1 MPPPSFP
8 HIFVSPLNKI
18 GLPYVITGAVAS
30 IVYGEPRL
38 TNDLDLVVMMRNED
52 VKKFVEAFPA
62 AEFYCPPVE
71 VLTIEIR
78 RPYRGHFN
86 LIHHETGTKADIYL
100 AGEDELHRW
109 ALSKKRQFALEKEKV
124 WVAPPEYI
132 IIRKLEYFREGGSEK
147 HLKDIAGMLELSSNE
162 IDFKQLERFV
172 QRYRLEKEWAKAKE
186 MAGLIRAAGREFSIF
201 E

>member
-38 TNDLDLVVMMRNED
+38 TNDLDLVVMMRIED

-100 AGEDELHRW
+100 AGEDELHQW

-132 IIRKLEYFREGGSEK
+132 IVRKLEYFREGGSEK

>member
-86 LIHHETGTKADIYL
+86 LIHHEMGTKADIYL

-162 IDFKQLERFV
+162 IDFKQLEEFI
-172 QRYRLEKEWAKAKE
+172 QRYKLEKEWVKAKA
-186 MAGLIRAAGREFSIF
+186 MAGLT
-201 E
+201 